1 MNPFQTFPILS
12 STPPT
17 KDWSAVSVNSDLGT
31 KTIYKALVAQVERFQ
46 EELKTIAETG
56 QPTAKHK
63 ARSRANKRDGEHVF
77 PST

>member
-12 STPPT
+12 STPPA

-31 KTIYKALVAQVERFQ
+31 KTIYRALAVQVERFQ

-56 QPTAKHK
+56 QPSAKRK
-63 ARSRANKRDGEHVF
+63 ARSKDNK
-77 PST
+77 P